1 MQWED
6 LSDNAKE
13 IMLDLGNLLPK
24 ETPSDREVEGWV
36 CGEFGETVTIGYS
49 SHYLREMA
57 AACLEVADWL
67 DKRAESGND

>member
-13 IMLDLGNLLPK
+13 IMLNLGGCLPT
-24 ETPSDREVEGWV
+24 ETPSDRWVEGWAN
-36 CGEFGETVTIGYS
+36 GRYGETVTIGYS